1 MQRGP
6 AASNPLHRR
15 SQRVIVPSSRP
26 SVRVS
31 EILLGWLLS
40 SLVLLGLKWRMLG
53 DTYYWDEQACY
64 FAQVFELATR
74 LKAFLA
80 SHPPYVRSPLLT
92 SLLALL
98 YRYVSDARALQ
109 HGASLVVS
117 ALALPA
123 TFALTCELG
132 GSRRTGW
139 LAAILCGL
147 VPAYFAQAGMVQMDL
162 PATGLVT
169 LAFVCALRQNWLGY
183 AVLGSMAVL
192 VKESAY
198 WVCLASSLFVYLRLW
213 RIDRRPLLTV
223 STLLRLWWTVIPGV
237 SLFLWLLVHRH
248 ITGALIS
255 SDHTSVLSVGGIWT
269 SFLHNVLE
277 GRRLA
282 LSLCALGYVTVL
294 YRNRLGTDAS
304 ERAHTERLAVGAT
317 LMLWLSLPLC
327 FPGQLVRYMLP
338 ALPAQCAL
346 AALGIAVLPQR
357 LRLGTATLLSLLLV
371 SGWRGDSLHANSP
384 CEIEGNLSYRLL
396 LQQHM
401 TVARR
406 IADAGFRRGIADF
419 PFDSILGSH
428 SVFGYIDQPL
438 WMSRLASIRS
448 PHDLCR
454 AEFVVVTQ
462 NSVASFPL
470 VASAVAQG
478 LLRLWF
484 VAADDKFPVG
494 KSWYVPERARYDH
507 RIWVY
512 RVTCGSP

>member
-1 MQRGP
+1 MR
-6 AASNPLHRR
+6 A
-15 SQRVIVPSSRP
+15 V
-26 SVRVS
+26 
-31 EILLGWLLS
+31 EILAGWLLA
-40 SLVLLGLKWRMLG
+40 SLALIGLKWRMLG
-53 DTYYWDEQACY
+53 DTYYWDELACY

-98 YRYVSDARALQ
+98 YRYVSTSRELQ
-109 HGASLVVS
+109 HGASLVVA
-117 ALALPA
+117 ALTLPA
-123 TFALTCELG
+123 TFALTCQLG

-147 VPAYFAQAGMVQMDL
+147 VPAYFAQAGLVQMDL

-169 LAFVCALRQNWLGY
+169 LAFVCALRQNWIGY
-183 AVLGSMAVL
+183 ALLGSMAVL
-192 VKESAY
+192 IKESSY
-198 WVCLASSLFVYLRLW
+198 WVCLASSLFLYLRLW
-213 RIDRRPLLTV
+213 RLERRPPLAL

-237 SLFLWLLVHRH
+237 VLFLWLLVHRH
-248 ITGALIS
+248 ITGSLVS
-255 SDHTSVLSVGGIWT
+255 SDHTSVLSVSGIRT

-282 LSLCALGYVTVL
+282 LTVFAIGFVVTL
-294 YRNRLGTDAS
+294 YRQWRTAGAS
-304 ERAHTERLAVGAT
+304 ETLRARHIAICST
-317 LMLWLSLPLC
+317 LVLWLSLPLC

-346 AALGIAVLPQR
+346 AALGIAGLPQR
-357 LRLGTATLLSLLLV
+357 LRVGTATILALLLA

-406 IADAGFRRGIADF
+406 IADAGVRRGIADF
-419 PFDSILGSH
+419 PFDGILGST
-428 SVFGYIDQPL
+428 SVFGYVDTPL
-438 WMSRLASIRS
+438 AMTRLSAIRS
-448 PHDLCR
+448 PHDLCA

-470 VASAVAQG
+470 IASAAAQG

-494 KSWYVPERARYDH
+494 KSWYVPDSARYDH

-512 RVTCGSP
+512 RVTCPTP